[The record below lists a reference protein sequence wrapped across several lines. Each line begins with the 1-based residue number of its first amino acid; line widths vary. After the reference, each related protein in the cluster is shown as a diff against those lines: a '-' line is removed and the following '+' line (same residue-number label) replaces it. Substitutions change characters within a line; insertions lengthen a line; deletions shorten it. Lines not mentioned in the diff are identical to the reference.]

1 MKRIICVAAS
11 ILLATSAF
19 AQRVELKVWESSGP
33 EKEYV
38 MWAARNYRKV
48 NKNFRIV
55 YEPVEST
62 DARAKIELDGPAGV
76 GADIFVT
83 PHDHIGA
90 LVAGHSGAF
99 CLCGRWFESFGARKL
114 HGASVVGRQHSQS

>member
-48 NKNFRIV
+48 NKNVRIV
-55 YEPVEST
+55 YEPVE
-62 DARAKIELDGPAGV
+62 
-76 GADIFVT
+76 
-83 PHDHIGA
+83 
-90 LVAGHSGAF
+90 
-99 CLCGRWFESFGARKL
+99 
-114 HGASVVGRQHSQS
+114 

>member
-48 NKNFRIV
+48 NKNVRIV
-55 YEPVEST
+55 YEPVEAT

-90 LVAGHSGAF
+90 LVAGGHVLPVSNPNYINDFIDSAKTAEI
-99 CLCGRWFESFGARKL
+99 GRA
-114 HGASVVGRQHSQS
+114 HV